1 MPKELEQLKKT
12 IEEKKPSKE
21 GETPLRATAPV
32 ESSQKAFESV
42 DLDQVER
49 IVDKMKKKYS
59 EEGLSFEEVGG
70 NLSELRGIIAEGK
83 QSGVQIQRVEELQE
97 FKNPTVQALGGFY
110 LALRKPLTPIVA
122 LWDS

>member
-42 DLDQVER
+42 DLEQVEK

-70 NLSELRGIIAEGK
+70 KLSELRGIIAEEK
-83 QSGVQIQRVEELQE
+83 HSAIQIQKVEELQE
-97 FKNPTVQALGGFY
+97 FKSPSIKTLG
-110 LALRKPLTPIVA
+110 
-122 LWDS
+122 